1 MEKFCER
8 LKELRLS
15 KKLSVRQFA
24 KMIGVRDTTVLRWES
39 NTIEPSISKIITI
52 SKLFDISADY
62 LLGLED

>member
-15 KKLSVRQFA
+15 KNLSVRQFS

-52 SKLFDISADY
+52 SKLFDVSADY